1 MTARWNRWR
10 TAGVCLLLGLATLAV
25 YWPVTGHGFVNYDD
39 NDYVS
44 ENPLVARGLSVQG
57 VVWALTHF
65 HASNWHPLTW
75 LSHMLD
81 CQFYGLQH
89 PGGHHLTSLLLHTV
103 SAILLFLVL
112 RGMTGDFWP
121 AAFVAAVFAV
131 HPSHVE
137 SVAWVAERKDVLS
150 GLCFMLT
157 LAAYAGYARRPFSFP
172 RYLLVTVLWALG
184 LMAKPMLVTLPF
196 VLLLLDYWPLKRFP
210 PPATA
215 HGARDN
221 NGRTPCPWP
230 RRVLLEK
237 LPWLGLAAAS
247 CVVTLLAQWSE
258 AVVSLETCQLSWR
271 MGNTLAS
278 YAAYLGQFFYPAGLA
293 ALYPRPNDALPVWE
307 IAGAFLLLVGISMG
321 VVIWRRRGPHLLVG
335 WLWYLGMLVPVIGL
349 VQIGLQGRADRY
361 TYLPQI
367 GLCLALAWA
376 ARTIA
381 GAAAGRRRACAVV
394 GLVAVLILGITARR
408 QVSYWKDSETLWRHT
423 LACTSNNFV
432 AHGNLGLA
440 LAAKG
445 RTAEAIGHYERV
457 LELKPDDVKAHNN
470 LGLALSD
477 IGKVEEA
484 IGHYQKALA
493 LKPDDVKAHNNL
505 GIALTN
511 AGKVEEAIGHYRRA
525 LELQPDYAP
534 ARYNLGIELQ
544 NLGKVEEAI
553 GHFRK
558 ILEDLPDHAATFV
571 HLGHALATLGRVEE
585 AIAQY
590 QKALKTNPNDA
601 LACNN
606 LAWIR
611 ATHPDPR
618 FRDGL
623 EAVTLAQRAVGL
635 LPNDPGLLET
645 LAAAYAEAGRFP
657 EALQAARQGLALAQQ
672 RNQNALAESLEAGI
686 RLYEAGTPCRESPQ
700 SPASPSPRR
709 QGANSCY
716 TAAPDLFQ

>member
-1 MTARWNRWR
+1 M
-10 TAGVCLLLGLATLAV
+10 
-25 YWPVTGHGFVNYDD
+25 
-39 NDYVS
+39 
-44 ENPLVARGLSVQG
+44 
-57 VVWALTHF
+57 
-65 HASNWHPLTW
+65 
-75 LSHMLD
+75 
-81 CQFYGLQH
+81 
-89 PGGHHLTSLLLHTV
+89 
-103 SAILLFLVL
+103 
-112 RGMTGDFWP
+112 
-121 AAFVAAVFAV
+121 
-131 HPSHVE
+131 
-137 SVAWVAERKDVLS
+137 
-150 GLCFMLT
+150 
-157 LAAYAGYARRPFSFP
+157 
-172 RYLLVTVLWALG
+172 
-184 LMAKPMLVTLPF
+184 
-196 VLLLLDYWPLKRFP
+196 P
-210 PPATA
+210 PT
-215 HGARDN
+215 
-221 NGRTPCPWP
+221 
-230 RRVLLEK
+230 
-237 LPWLGLAAAS
+237 
-247 CVVTLLAQWSE
+247 
-258 AVVSLETCQLSWR
+258 
-271 MGNTLAS
+271 
-278 YAAYLGQFFYPAGLA
+278 LGQFFYPVGLA

-376 ARTIA
+376 ARTIT
-381 GAAAGRRRACAVV
+381 GASAGRRRACTVV

-432 AHGNLGLA
+432 AHGDLGLA

-445 RTAEAIGHYERV
+445 RTAEAIGHYQRV

-484 IGHYQKALA
+484 IGHYQKALT

-505 GIALTN
+505 GIALRN
-511 AGKVEEAIGHYRRA
+511 VGKVEEAISHYRRA
-525 LELQPDYAP
+525 LQLQPDYAP

-544 NLGKVEEAI
+544 NLGEVEEAI
-553 GHFRK
+553 GQFRI
-558 ILEDLPDHAATFV
+558 ILELLPDHAATLV

-623 EAVTLAQRAVGL
+623 QAVTLAQRAVGR

-672 RNQNALAESLEAGI
+672 ENKNAVAESLEAGI
-686 RLYEAGTPCRESPQ
+686 RLYEAGTPFRESRQ
-700 SPASPSPRR
+700 STAPPSPRR
-709 QGANSCY
+709 
-716 TAAPDLFQ
+716 